1 MKFRILLFLSKLI
14 RGYVKLKGAEVKSS
28 AFFTGIPFVKVH
40 PQGSLTIGEN
50 VTIHSMKRA
59 NPVMNLR
66 TTLDVNAPNAHLG
79 IGKNVGISGSTI
91 ICTTRI
97 TIGDN
102 TLIGADSML
111 LDNNLHFPGQEWG
124 WKNTYRS
131 SQKGKPI
138 TIGKGCFVGARA
150 IILKGVTLGDGVI
163 VAAGS
168 VVTRDVPEGFMA
180 IGNPAVNKPLPLN
193 YRRDAQGNALNS
205 D

>member
-1 MKFRILLFLSKLI
+1 LDSDCHLPTQNW
-14 RGYVKLKGAEVKSS
+14 EW
-28 AFFTGIPFVKVH
+28 
-40 PQGSLTIGEN
+40 SLTYA
-50 VTIHSMKRA
+50 M
-59 NPVMNLR
+59 
-66 TTLDVNAPNAHLG
+66 
-79 IGKNVGISGSTI
+79 
-91 ICTTRI
+91 
-97 TIGDN
+97 
-102 TLIGADSML
+102 
-111 LDNNLHFPGQEWG
+111 
-124 WKNTYRS
+124 